1 MAPLIQVSDAT
12 YQRLLAKAQSFED
25 TAEDV
30 IVRLVERPGE
40 VDEEDE
46 GNSRPRQRRSRRAS
60 PGSILPEREY
70 WVPILSILDRA
81 GGAMPA
87 NDVIEEVGRRLHDRL
102 SRRDFE
108 ELHMGEV
115 RWRNRTRFAR
125 LRMKE
130 RGLLNEAAPR
140 GLWEMTDAG
149 RRYLAAHGD

>member
-1 MAPLIQVSDAT
+1 MAPLIQINDST
-12 YQRLLAKAQSFED
+12 YRRLLAKAQSFED

-30 IVRLVERPGE
+30 IVRLLKGS
-40 VDEEDE
+40 DDAHDD
-46 GNSRPRQRRSRRAS
+46 GDGGSAPRRGRRAS

-70 WVPILSILDRA
+70 WVPILRILDSA

-87 NDVIEEVGRRLHDRL
+87 NDVIDEVGRRLHDRF
-102 SRRDFE
+102 SSRDFE

-149 RRYLAAHGD
+149 RRYLATHDD